1 MAIHLLE
8 RLSNED
14 LAIWRGAVADK
25 ELVDAN
31 FPGLSISEARNMQL
45 KYFKTLG
52 DLLESYKIDLN
63 QENIVVSAVTGCI
76 ISIDEG

>member
-1 MAIHLLE
+1 MIRIIE

-14 LAIWRGAVADK
+14 LAVWRGAVADK

-31 FPGLSISEARNMQL
+31 FPGLSVLEARNMQL

-52 DLLESYKIDLN
+52 DLLDTYKIDLN

-76 ISIDEG
+76 ISVEE